1 MASQMRT
8 LSKKSYKVSI
18 FLIITLVLAA
28 LATSCAST
36 ATPQVVSKLQ
46 PTATHTAVPPV
57 KNEDKP
63 STDDASQ
70 GTTADILD
78 MVWYWERF
86 ADTAGMNDIAVGD
99 PGRYT
104 LTLLPDGAF
113 QLKVDCNRASGA
125 YTVSGSQ
132 ITLQVGPITRAFCG
146 EDSLHDQYLR
156 MLGDVATYVMDGDQL
171 VLNLKMDAGNM
182 IFGRELQSPLASTT
196 WSWAKASDGTAVSD
210 SDKYVITF
218 NEDSTLAIQ
227 ADCNRASGGYTLDGD
242 ALTIQIGPMTMAE
255 CAPGSLYNQ
264 FVRELGSVRG
274 YALVDGEL
282 VLKMDSGEITL
293 AVYTPLAGTT
303 WQWVETSDGMAVSD
317 SDKYIITFNDDG
329 SLAIKADCNR
339 AFGGYE
345 TVGDALT
352 FGALGMTRAMCRP
365 GSLDQQFVQE
375 LGSVRGH
382 ALIDGEL
389 VLKVDGGEM
398 TLAAYTPLAGAT
410 WQWTETSDG
419 TAVTDPDRY
428 TIAFNED
435 GTVAIKA
442 DCNRASGGYAL
453 DGDALTIQIGPMT
466 MAECAPGSL
475 YNEFVSQLGTVKSYT
490 LGADGALILRL
501 AAGAQI
507 RLVQGPTS

>member
-46 PTATHTAVPPV
+46 PTATHMVVPPV

-113 QLKVDCNRASGA
+113 QLKVDCNRASGT

-132 ITLQVGPITRAFCG
+132 ITLQVGLITRAFCG

-156 MLGDVATYVMDGDQL
+156 MLGDVATFVMDDDNL

-182 IFGRELQSPLASTT
+182 IFGRELQSPLAGTT

-210 SDKYVITF
+210 SDKYTLTF
-218 NEDSTLAIQ
+218 NEDGSVAIK
-227 ADCNRASGGYTLDGD
+227 ADCNRAFGGYETVGD
-242 ALTIQIGPMTMAE
+242 VLTFGALGMTRAM
-255 CAPGSLYNQ
+255 CQPGSLDQQ
-264 FVRELGSVRG
+264 FAQELGSVRG

-282 VLKMDSGEITL
+282 VLKTEGGEMTL
-293 AVYTPLAGTT
+293 AAYDPLAGTT
-303 WQWVETSDGMAVSD
+303 WQWVETSDGTAVSV
-317 SDKYIITFNDDG
+317 SEK
-329 SLAIKADCNR
+329 
-339 AFGGYE
+339 
-345 TVGDALT
+345 
-352 FGALGMTRAMCRP
+352 
-365 GSLDQQFVQE
+365 
-375 LGSVRGH
+375 
-382 ALIDGEL
+382 
-389 VLKVDGGEM
+389 
-398 TLAAYTPLAGAT
+398 
-410 WQWTETSDG
+410 
-419 TAVTDPDRY
+419 Y
-428 TIAFNED
+428 TITVKAD
-435 GTVAIKA
+435 GTVAIQV

-466 MAECAPGSL
+466 LAECGQGSL

-490 LGADGALILRL
+490 LGADGALILKL
-501 AAGAQI
+501 TEGAQI
-507 RLVQGPTS
+507 RLVQGPTI